1 MLSLESERRLKSLLV
16 AIGDGER
23 SLELS
28 RQLLC
33 RIPDFAPLS
42 AHERLDRDAT
52 GNLSSTEI
60 LAFLRENG
68 INHVLESEARDLIAF
83 FDNNSSGRLSSGEF
97 TQILLPCEDNLLR
110 STTQGRLARRVGRL
124 DRLPA
129 DIEAALARVI
139 EQEVELARRLNGL
152 KKDLELQLDYT
163 TLASY
168 NSVDRLNLGRID
180 TANLDS
186 FLRAHAHYAS

>member
-16 AIGDGER
+16 AVGDGER
-23 SLELS
+23 NLELS

-42 AHERLDRDAT
+42 AHERLDRDST
-52 GNLSSTEI
+52 GNLSSAEI

-68 INHVLESEARDLIAF
+68 INHVLDSEARDLIAF
-83 FDNNSSGRLSSGEF
+83 FDNNNSGRLSSSEF
-97 TQILLPCEDNLLR
+97 TQMLLPCEDNLLR

-129 DIEAALARVI
+129 DIESAMARVI
-139 EQEVELARRLNGL
+139 E
-152 KKDLELQLDYT
+152 
-163 TLASY
+163 
-168 NSVDRLNLGRID
+168 
-180 TANLDS
+180 
-186 FLRAHAHYAS
+186 